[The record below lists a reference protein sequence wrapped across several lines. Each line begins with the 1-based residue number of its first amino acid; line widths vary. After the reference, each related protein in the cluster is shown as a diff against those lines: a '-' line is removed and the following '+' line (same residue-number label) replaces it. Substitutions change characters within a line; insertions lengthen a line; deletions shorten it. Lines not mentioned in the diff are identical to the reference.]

1 MFTEKHSQPLEFV
14 ILNIVNAE
22 TAIRCFV
29 CMLSVVPRNTVHDV
43 VNNAYYAVMG
53 HNENVSV
60 VITVFFDK
68 IFEPCFDPVKKSMGT
83 FTVGVRLVETEGAEK
98 NARIFAQC
106 IGVQHSAEFAV
117 VDFAQAWFG
126 VHEA

>member
-1 MFTEKHSQPLEFV
+1 
-14 ILNIVNAE
+14 
-22 TAIRCFV
+22 
-29 CMLSVVPRNTVHDV
+29 MLSVVPRNAVHDV

-68 IFEPCFDPVKKSMGT
+68 IFEPCFNSVKKSMGT
-83 FTVGVRLVETEGAEK
+83 FTVGLRLVETEGAEK

-117 VDFAQAWFG
+117 VDFAQARFG
-126 VHEA
+126 VHGQPECIPCNAGGLHGARKIAGDYFGNVAGF

>member
-29 CMLSVVPRNTVHDV
+29 CVLSVVPRNTVHDV

-60 VITVFFDK
+60 VITVFSTK
-68 IFEPCFDPVKKSMGT
+68 SSNHALILSKK
-83 FTVGVRLVETEGAEK
+83 
-98 NARIFAQC
+98 
-106 IGVQHSAEFAV
+106 
-117 VDFAQAWFG
+117 AWG
-126 VHEA
+126 LSPSG

>member
-1 MFTEKHSQPLEFV
+1 
-14 ILNIVNAE
+14 
-22 TAIRCFV
+22 
-29 CMLSVVPRNTVHDV
+29 MLSVVPRNTVHDV

-106 IGVQHSAEFAV
+106 IGVQHSAELAV
-117 VDFAQAWFG
+117 VDFAQARFG
-126 VHEA
+126 VHGQPECIPCNAGGLHGARKIAGDYFGNVAGF

>member
-29 CMLSVVPRNTVHDV
+29 CVLSVVPRNTVHDV

-60 VITVFFDK
+60 VITVFRQNLRT
-68 IFEPCFDPVKKSMGT
+68 M
-83 FTVGVRLVETEGAEK
+83 L
-98 NARIFAQC
+98 
-106 IGVQHSAEFAV
+106 
-117 VDFAQAWFG
+117 
-126 VHEA
+126 